1 MHKCC
6 FGGRRACTC
15 GCPGGSLAGPPP
27 QCCPQPRFDCPSV
40 LRCAAGMLLGVNSL
54 GAVAD
59 GLGRRRGFLLSALV
73 LGAAGLASALAPS
86 FAVRC
91 CGCKCDVVPKHCCRP
106 TARAPTH
113 SMQAICPPANPPPAV
128 APAVAGHRGL
138 CTGRRPD
145 CGHAVC
151 GAVHQRD
158 ARQVAAGHAG
168 GMDSR

>member
-1 MHKCC
+1 M
-6 FGGRRACTC
+6 FRGGFSAALNRRGFSAAL
-15 GCPGGSLAGPPP
+15 GI

-91 CGCKCDVVPKHCCRP
+91 CGCKCDVVPK
-106 TARAPTH
+106 
-113 SMQAICPPANPPPAV
+113 
-128 APAVAGHRGL
+128 
-138 CTGRRPD
+138 D
-145 CGHAVC
+145 
-151 GAVHQRD
+151 
-158 ARQVAAGHAG
+158 
-168 GMDSR
+168 